1 MPGDTDLDREVV
13 TSIKELFILGT
24 HGHKKLQDSAGSV
37 LATSAVAVSCG
48 FILLSCLSSKIGR
61 LFYPHSLWKD

>member
-24 HGHKKLQDSAGSV
+24 HGYKKLQDSVGLV
-37 LATSAVAVSCG
+37 RATSGVTVSCG
-48 FILLSCLSSKIGR
+48 FILL
-61 LFYPHSLWKD
+61 